1 MSNRIIHTLKQLAYF
16 ANREGLSFVVVPDP
30 EEGTKLLIGSKGNRF
45 YPHDFNQDILANPRH
60 RWATVRLA
68 RKIEHEVAAQA
79 VPGVVPDRSLGGPG
93 AHPLP

>member
-1 MSNRIIHTLKQLAYF
+1 
-16 ANREGLSFVVVPDP
+16 VPDP

-68 RKIEHEVAAQA
+68 RKI
-79 VPGVVPDRSLGGPG
+79 DR
-93 AHPLP
+93 PLSTKLQRKLYPEWFQTAP